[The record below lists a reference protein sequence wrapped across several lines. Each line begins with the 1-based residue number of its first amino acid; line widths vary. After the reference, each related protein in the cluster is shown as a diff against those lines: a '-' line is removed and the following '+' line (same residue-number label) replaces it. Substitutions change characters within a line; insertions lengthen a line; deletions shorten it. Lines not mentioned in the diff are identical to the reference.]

1 MISLIVLIFNA
12 PLLFSSHE
20 KSVSWLMP
28 ETACENDEGVC
39 CVVDKYLTQLTVL
52 NPDLTVRAM
61 IAAKFSSSISPDSFA
76 NIAIDDKYIYI
87 LDMVRS
93 QNGTSIESE
102 RILKYDFD
110 GRYVA
115 TVYTDTETDHDFQGN
130 IRNIMVY
137 NGILYVLKAH
147 GETAMVFRIDD
158 GAAKEIIRRDF
169 SGSPIQLVSYQP
181 EINTM
186 TVSTMNGKSFVFD
199 GTTCEEVMLADT
211 TALIANVVVMN
222 DGSRYVLDRTNGLL
236 VKQEA
241 DGAEH
246 IVCHTNAIRLW
257 HNAPSGTIRHLFLC
271 DEGGNSVTSV
281 SVADHK
287 LSVTTEVTRSAKHLF
302 RWRLTLCALV
312 VFAIA
317 LLYYLTIVV
326 VRLVRNRLATRDAE
340 RQMRD
345 DGVLSPVALY
355 GKPALFVILSFLVT
369 GLLLSVA
376 AYRITMDYATTTTN
390 NIASSISSIS
400 SEALGESLKRLD
412 AADDYGNADFKM
424 VYGFCQ
430 ALCAGNNNDGFD
442 LLFDLIRLDGDSL
455 YYVFDHSAMNVL
467 GSAIPQSRLNAL
479 GLGALADSI
488 ARGQILSHKFR
499 TSSGQGIYAVAAP
512 IYDAS
517 HAVVGAVA
525 VINDLDAVGEHAKE
539 DVLTLLLRVFSLLS
553 FIIMLFV
560 ELKLIREFMKVRSE
574 RFAAAGKKV
583 TICEGH
589 RELRI
594 ITRLPF
600 YLLVPFIAPYSRQMA
615 IASGMAGDPSMLAAL
630 PLSIYGLLMAVGNL
644 FLSIITKKNPGRS
657 INIASAAT
665 LVVAAIFLVNHLY
678 FKSYYLLI
686 VAFSLFGLMAAVNLS
701 ACKAIR
707 LFDLKPDKRYRK
719 LVFTNMEAPIYAS
732 IGAALGSLAYESMG
746 FVAVIGLLALAC
758 IAAIVLSKLFVAD
771 DINITSVA
779 KKTANGNKK
788 VNLRYFMRIDVIGF
802 ILFVNIPA
810 SFLMQYTSFV
820 LPMFNANLGN
830 TILMVGFL
838 TLMTKLLPIPIS
850 PNIIM
855 SMKEKSVTT
864 SGIISL
870 TALALAFF
878 AFALQPNMMSLAL
891 MLFVLGIFHSVL
903 FTLVERFQIE
913 SAKASGVIPSDVN
926 GVFATALCVGDFA
939 GPLCLAAMMAIG
951 DSATGI
957 ISGAFCLLCIVGL
970 LLTSRKRGMFTNR
983 GCCNPS

>member
-20 KSVSWLMP
+20 KAIRWSMP
-28 ETACENDEGVC
+28 ETACENDNGVR
-39 CVVDKYLTQLTVL
+39 CVVDKYWTQMTVL
-52 NPDLTVRAM
+52 NPDMTVRSM
-61 IAAKFSSSISPDSFA
+61 VTAKFSSSISPDSFSS
-76 NIAIDDKYIYI
+76 IAIDDNYIYI
-87 LDMVRS
+87 LDLVRS
-93 QNGTSIESE
+93 KNGTSIESE
-102 RILKYDFD
+102 RILKYDLD
-110 GRYVA
+110 GRYVS
-115 TVYTDTETDHDFQGN
+115 TVYTNAATNHDFQGN

-137 NGILYVLKAH
+137 DGNLYVLKTH
-147 GETAMVFRIDD
+147 GETAKVFRIDD
-158 GAAKEIIRRDF
+158 GVAKEIMHCAFPD
-169 SGSPIQLVSYQP
+169 SPIQVASYQP

-186 TVSTMNGKSFVFD
+186 TASTMNGKSFVFD
-199 GTTCEEVMLADT
+199 GVTCEAVTLSDS
-211 TALIANVVVMN
+211 TALIANVVAMG
-222 DGSRYVLDRTNGLL
+222 DGSRYILDRTNGVL
-236 VKQEA
+236 VKQGA
-241 DGAEH
+241 DGSEN
-246 IVCHTNAIRLW
+246 IVCHTKAIWLL

-271 DEGGNSVTSV
+271 DEAGNSVTSV

-287 LSVTTEVTRSAKHLF
+287 LSVMTSVMRSAKHLF
-302 RWRLTLCALV
+302 RWRLTLSALI
-312 VFAIA
+312 VFALA

-326 VRLVRNRLATRDAE
+326 VGLVRNRVAAREAE
-340 RQMRD
+340 RQMK
-345 DGVLSPVALY
+345 DGEVLSPAALY
-355 GKPALFVILSFLVT
+355 GKPALFIILSFIVT

-376 AYRITMDYATTTTN
+376 TYRITMDYATTNAT
-390 NIASSISSIS
+390 NIATSISSIS
-400 SEALGESLKRLD
+400 GEALGEAVKRLD
-412 AADDYGNADFKM
+412 AADEYGNADYKM

-430 ALCAGNNNDGFD
+430 ALCAGNNDDGFD
-442 LLFDLIRLDGDSL
+442 LLFDLLRLDGDSL
-455 YYVFDHSAMNVL
+455 YYVFDHTAMNVL
-467 GSAIPQSRLNAL
+467 GSAIPQSSLNAL

-488 ARGQILSHKFR
+488 GRGQKISHKFR
-499 TSSGQGIYAVAAP
+499 TSNGQGIYTVAAP

-517 HAVVGAVA
+517 HEVVGAIT

-539 DVLTLLLRVFSLLS
+539 DVLTILLRAFSLLS
-553 FIIMLFV
+553 FIVMLFV
-560 ELKLIREFMKVRSE
+560 ELKLIREFLKIRSE
-574 RFAAAGKKV
+574 RIATAGKKV

-600 YLLVPFIAPYSRQMA
+600 YLLVPFIAPYSRQIA
-615 IASGMAGDPSMLAAL
+615 IESGMLGDPGMLAAL
-630 PLSIYGLLMAVGNL
+630 PLSIYGLLMAVGGL
-644 FLSIITKKNPGRS
+644 FMSIITKKNPGRS

-686 VAFSLFGLMAAVNLS
+686 VAFSLFGLMSAVNSS

-707 LFDLKPDKRYRK
+707 LFDLKPNERYRN
-719 LVFTNMEAPIYAS
+719 LVFTNMEPPIYAS

-771 DINITSVA
+771 DINITIVA
-779 KKTANGNKK
+779 KKTANDNRK
-788 VNLRYFMRIDVIGF
+788 VNLRYFMRLDVIGF
-802 ILFVNIPA
+802 LIFVSIPT
-810 SFLMQYTSFV
+810 SFLMQYTSFM
-820 LPMFNANLGN
+820 LPMFNENLGN

-855 SMKEKSVTT
+855 SMKEKSVAT

-870 TALALAFF
+870 TALTLAFF
-878 AFALQPNMMSLAL
+878 AFALQPSMMSLAV
-891 MLFVLGIFHSVL
+891 MLFVLGIFYSVL
-903 FTLVERFQIE
+903 QTLVERFQIE
-913 SAKASGVIPSDVN
+913 SAQTSGVIPSDVN
-926 GVFATALCVGDFA
+926 GAFALALSVGDFA

-970 LLTSRKRGMFTNR
+970 LLTSRKRNR
-983 GCCNPS
+983 